1 LLLLAAAHETDLLSQ
16 LEGAFPMK
24 QPYATVQEPAPQPLL
39 HPNLRL
45 LLTLLFLNV
54 VGLHRPWDLRTYT
67 GSELGVLTGRPQ
79 PYSYRHVERF
89 LRILAIANADEAFT
103 ATLARWTSALWQV
116 KASSQEATSPHVYVD
131 GHRKAVYTQTL
142 IPRGLIGNSG
152 KILGCRA
159 LVLLHDDQGHPLL
172 ATTHRGD
179 LHLTDGIPSVL
190 TRLVNTRPNRC
201 I

>member
-1 LLLLAAAHETDLLSQ
+1 ML
-16 LEGAFPMK
+16 MK
-24 QPYATVQEPAPQPLL
+24 RSPQ
-39 HPNLRL
+39 HWH
-45 LLTLLFLNV
+45 
-54 VGLHRPWDLRTYT
+54 G
-67 GSELGVLTGRPQ
+67 GR
-79 PYSYRHVERF
+79 
-89 LRILAIANADEAFT
+89 
-103 ATLARWTSALWQV
+103 ALVFQV
-116 KASSQEATSPHVYVD
+116 KASSQEATSPPVYVD

-190 TRLVNTRPNRC
+190 TRLVNRRPKPC
-201 I
+201 T